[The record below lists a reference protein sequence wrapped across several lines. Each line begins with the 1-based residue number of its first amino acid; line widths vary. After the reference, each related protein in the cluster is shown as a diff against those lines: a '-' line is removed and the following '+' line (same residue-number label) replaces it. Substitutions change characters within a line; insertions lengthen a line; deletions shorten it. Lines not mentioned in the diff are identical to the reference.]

1 MSGGDEYDEVEGTIR
16 VPKGQ
21 TLDKS
26 RSTEGAR
33 RATTRDVNGHLAGQA
48 EIILKEPSEQDGS
61 DSPSES
67 LWTWERSAAE
77 GISFTDERPE
87 VSGLVPLA
95 LVAAAGV
102 AAGVAGV
109 KIAQRAKERSA
120 ENQSK
125 QQPNGS
131 ASLAPAGW
139 YEVASDANRL
149 RYWDGAAWTNEFAQ
163 RRTNTSIP
171 ADWYPDPSDAMQLRY
186 WDGRAWTYHL
196 TPKAGVTSTP
206 ADWYPDPSDPTNL
219 RYWDGVAWTA
229 HVASGAGTALGSP
242 RPTAP
247 SPAPAL
253 EPSPPVAR
261 VSMTGEEWQQCM
273 RAWMA
278 AGMVEQELWTRLSH
292 AHIEDADE
300 ATLTAQRRMEELS
313 PQQAAHRIGLMLEAN
328 PSLSNYSLLADFV
341 KLFSSASSLG
351 RDAPVTIG
359 RADTTRRPA
368 GGGQV

>member
-1 MSGGDEYDEVEGTIR
+1 MSGGDEYDEVEATIR
-16 VPKGQ
+16 VPRGQ

-48 EIILKEPSEQDGS
+48 EIILKQPSEQDGS

-67 LWTWERSAAE
+67 LWTWEPSIAE
-77 GISFTDERPE
+77 DVSFADERPD

-109 KIAQRAKERSA
+109 KIAQRAKERRA
-120 ENQSK
+120 DNQTK
-125 QQPNGS
+125 QHSMGP
-131 ASLAPAGW
+131 ATVPPAGW
-139 YEVASDANRL
+139 YEVSSDSNRL
-149 RYWDGAAWTNEFAQ
+149 RYWDGTAWTNEFAQ

-186 WDGRAWTYHL
+186 WDGSAWTHHVA
-196 TPKAGVTSTP
+196 PKAGVTSTP
-206 ADWYPDPSDPTNL
+206 ADWYPDPSDPTKL

-229 HVASGAGTALGSP
+229 HVASGSGTALGSP

-253 EPSPPVAR
+253 ASSPPVAR
-261 VSMTGEEWQQCM
+261 VSMTGEEWQQCV

-278 AGMVEQELWTRLSH
+278 AGMVQQELWTRLSN

-300 ATLTAQRRMEELS
+300 ATLAAQRRMEELS
-313 PQQAAHRIGLMLEAN
+313 PQQAAHRIRLMLEAN
-328 PSLSNYSLLADFV
+328 PSLRNNFLMADIARILDRV
-341 KLFSSASSLG
+341 REAGHVARGSIEQTSGS
-351 RDAPVTIG
+351 RR
-359 RADTTRRPA
+359 RADGIA
-368 GGGQV
+368 